1 VPPPPSLTCVRLK
14 LRTDAQAR
22 VRPRMDDGRA
32 YILGCPGVR
41 KMAASSSEA
50 VPTYSRSR
58 LQPPSL
64 TADPTYSRSRL
75 QPPLLTADPTYSRS
89 HLQPPL
95 LTVDPTYSRSHLQ
108 PPLLT
113 VDPTYADPAYSRPHL
128 RPIPDVRKMAAQL

>member
-64 TADPTYSRSRL
+64 TVDPTYSRSRL

-89 HLQPPL
+89 
-95 LTVDPTYSRSHLQ
+95 RLQ

>member
-64 TADPTYSRSRL
+64 TVDPTYSRSRL
-75 QPPLLTADPTYSRS
+75 QPPLLTADPTYAIPLTAALTYGRS
-89 HLQPPL
+89 QTCARWPLSFEYSLQ
-95 LTVDPTYSRSHLQ
+95 VAR
-108 PPLLT
+108 
-113 VDPTYADPAYSRPHL
+113 
-128 RPIPDVRKMAAQL
+128 